1 MLRFAL
7 KSMLIKKARMLLVTL
22 SIVLSASVALISYNV
37 SMQVNEGIVSTAGYY
52 DLIVGPAG
60 SATQLAMNTMF
71 FTDEPLGTIPYEY
84 VHKIEES
91 GLANQVVPFTMG
103 DSFNSARIVGTTSA
117 YLDGKTLKSGEMF
130 ENAFEAVVGN
140 AVAQR
145 YSLSVGDTLV
155 TSHGLTGA
163 GHAHESS
170 PLTVTGILQKTSTAF
185 DNVIFTSVETVWSV
199 HGTHGMNGEDKT
211 EHEHPTDGSSQS
223 AAPTGALSHDSVRNK
238 LQTGHSE
245 SVQAETDDHDHE
257 AVCAILVKSKSFN
270 DYYKLTELF
279 SDNSALLLINP
290 ATVLREVMESVDLST
305 EIVYVL
311 CGVILLMNIVVI
323 SVITLLNMY
332 DAQKDIALMRLIG
345 VSMKKIGLVY
355 LIENGIIGLV
365 SVVLALVIGHAA
377 LGIMSGYVASMGIV
391 LSSMR
396 VYPAEML
403 ILFVVLLLS
412 ILPTMLRIRAM
423 AKKDS
428 ALG

>member
-1 MLRFAL
+1 MNRMLKFAL
-7 KSMLIKKARMLLVTL
+7 KSMLIKKTRMLLVTL
-22 SIVLSASVALISYNV
+22 SIVLSASVALISFNV
-37 SMQVNEGIVSTAGYY
+37 SRQVNEGIVSTAGYY

-91 GLANQVVPFTMG
+91 GLANEVVPFTMG

-117 YLDGKTLKSGEMF
+117 YLNGKTLKSGRMF
-130 ENAFEAVVGN
+130 DGAFEAVIGN
-140 AVAQR
+140 AVAQK
-145 YSLSVGDTLV
+145 YKLSVGDTLV

-185 DNVIFTSVETVWSV
+185 DNVIFTSVETVWNVHISHEAGGGGEATPSQARSHESV
-199 HGTHGMNGEDKT
+199 RDKLMTGHAEDEQTQTHEHENGE
-211 EHEHPTDGSSQS
+211 
-223 AAPTGALSHDSVRNK
+223 
-238 LQTGHSE
+238 
-245 SVQAETDDHDHE
+245 
-257 AVCAILVKSKSFN
+257 VCAILVKSKSFN
-270 DYYKLTELF
+270 DYYKLMDLF
-279 SDNSALLLINP
+279 GDNSALLLINP
-290 ATVLREVMESVDLST
+290 ATVLRDVLESVDLST

-345 VSMKKIGLVY
+345 VSMRKIGCVY

-365 SVVLALVIGHAA
+365 SIALALLFGHAS
-377 LGIMSGYVASMGIV
+377 LGIMSNYVASMGIV
-391 LSSMR
+391 LSYGR
-396 VYPAEML
+396 IYPMELM
-403 ILFVVLLLS
+403 ILFAVLLLS
-412 ILPTMLRIRAM
+412 ILPTMLRIRVM